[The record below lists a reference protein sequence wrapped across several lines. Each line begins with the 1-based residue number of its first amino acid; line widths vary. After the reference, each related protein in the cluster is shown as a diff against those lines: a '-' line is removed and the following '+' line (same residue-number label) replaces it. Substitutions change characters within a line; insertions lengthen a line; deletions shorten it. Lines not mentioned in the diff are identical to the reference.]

1 MRMRKRRRMRQTCSA
16 RGNRCRGKSTGVKAV
31 WQREEQEM
39 QRQVNRLQGE
49 LLAAAN
55 AKASLEEMRKR
66 REEDQTLWQRER
78 KEMQRQDGKG
88 MTQGENHG

>member
-1 MRMRKRRRMRQTCSA
+1 MRQTCSA
-16 RGNRCRGKSTGVKAV
+16 RGNRCRGKSIGVKAV

-39 QRQVNRLQGE
+39 QRQVNRLQDE

-66 REEDQTLWQRER
+66 REEDQNVW